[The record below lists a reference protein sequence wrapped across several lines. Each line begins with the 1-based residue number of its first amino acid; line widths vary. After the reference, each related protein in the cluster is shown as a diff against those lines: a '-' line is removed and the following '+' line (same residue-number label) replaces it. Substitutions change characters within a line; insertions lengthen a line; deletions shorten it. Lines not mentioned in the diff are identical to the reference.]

1 MSMQSFS
8 NEDNSLNNDDSSEDN
23 ILLSIDIQL
32 TEDETAT
39 LEIKENED
47 IEDKVNEF
55 CEQYHMSSNLKKILN
70 EQVMEHLEYQ
80 INQCND

>member
-8 NEDNSLNNDDSSEDN
+8 NEDNSLNDDSSEDN